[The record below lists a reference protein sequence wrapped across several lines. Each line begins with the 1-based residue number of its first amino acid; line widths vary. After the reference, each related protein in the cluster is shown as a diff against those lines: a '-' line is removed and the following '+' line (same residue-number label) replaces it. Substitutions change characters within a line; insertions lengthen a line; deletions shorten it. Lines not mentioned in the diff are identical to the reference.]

1 MGRESLQI
9 IDRYLVRGG
18 EFHLL
23 LDRHFSKE
31 GTDLPRILL
40 RQI

>member
-1 MGRESLQI
+1 MGRESLRI

-18 EFHLL
+18 ELHLL
-23 LDRHFSKE
+23 LDRHFCKE

>member
-9 IDRYLVRGG
+9 INRYLVRGG
-18 EFHLL
+18 ELHLL
-23 LDRHFSKE
+23 LDRYFSKE